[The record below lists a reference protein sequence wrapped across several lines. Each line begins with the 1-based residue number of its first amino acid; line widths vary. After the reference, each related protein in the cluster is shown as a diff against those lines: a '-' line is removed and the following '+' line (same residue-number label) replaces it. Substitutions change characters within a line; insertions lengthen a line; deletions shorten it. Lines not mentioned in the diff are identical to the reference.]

1 MTVGSARLASVY
13 RRRMRRPAGT
23 ALELWSWLFL
33 RVSGALLLVLAGG
46 HMLIMHLI
54 NNVDAIDFV
63 FVATRWQ
70 AVGWRVYDW
79 LLLVLALVHGQ
90 TGLRAVIDD
99 HVRSHPARRAA
110 HVLNG
115 VLLVGFL
122 ALGTLVVATFPASGM
137 PGTR

>member
-1 MTVGSARLASVY
+1 MSVGSARLATVY
-13 RRRMRRPAGT
+13 RRRTRRPAGS

-46 HMLIMHLI
+46 HMLIVHLI
-54 NNVDAIDFV
+54 NNVDAIDFL

-90 TGLRAVIDD
+90 NGLRLVIND
-99 HVRSHPARRAA
+99 HVRSRSVRRAV

-115 VLLVGFL
+115 GLLVVFL
-122 ALGTLVVATFPASGM
+122 ALGTLVVATFRSP
-137 PGTR
+137 